1 MLNSNI
7 KNLIATDSVAAL
19 VNTNVNFFNFVFD
32 SVCNFKDDNFGTVYS
47 KINNDLFV
55 MGFYVY
61 TYDED
66 RSILIVKDIKRESVK
81 VMLAYELFT
90 ENFSNDDILEEVV

>member
-1 MLNSNI
+1 MLTRNI

-19 VNTNVNFFNFVFD
+19 VNANVSFFNFVFD
-32 SVCNFKDDNFGTVYS
+32 SVCNFKDDNFGIVYS
-47 KINNDLFV
+47 KINNDLFI
-55 MGFYVY
+55 MGFYIY

-90 ENFSNDDILEEVV
+90 ESFSNDDILEEVV